1 MAAAAAFRAK
11 GWNESSEKRKRIEQI
26 EREEAEDNW
35 NGGRIGMREA
45 EEKRR
50 RERGSEETR
59 TDEGKK
65 GKGKRKGKEERRRR
79 IRE

>member
-1 MAAAAAFRAK
+1 MK

-35 NGGRIGMREA
+35 NGGRTGMREA
-45 EEKRR
+45 EEKGE
-50 RERGSEETR
+50 REGGWGTG
-59 TDEGKK
+59 TDEKK
-65 GKGKRKGKEERRRR
+65 KREEEGKGERRRR